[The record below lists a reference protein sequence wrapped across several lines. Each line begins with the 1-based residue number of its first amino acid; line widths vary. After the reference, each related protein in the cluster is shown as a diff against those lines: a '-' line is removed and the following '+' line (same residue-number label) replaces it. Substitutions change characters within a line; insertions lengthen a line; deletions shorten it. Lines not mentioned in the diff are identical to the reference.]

1 MLCKHHQTDT
11 SCEVHAQPGK
21 SKVKVTDMSSQGK
34 RDRELRTGNHLSR
47 PHRSPA
53 DVAVNP
59 TATRTAEFLQT
70 DIALCPRE
78 SLLLKLVPF
87 QFTIFTFLF
96 VANELFCL
104 LQPSLVPEECLLI
117 ENYDTHS
124 KEMHQYRPRPA
135 LHPYLPEGWNYCL
148 VSI

>member
-1 MLCKHHQTDT
+1 MHTAEPKRPRSLKQGCFASITRQIQVAKYMRNQ
-11 SCEVHAQPGK
+11 ARAK
-21 SKVKVTDMSSQGK
+21 SRLLICLRKGK
-34 RDRELRTGNHLSR
+34 RERELRTGNHLSR

-78 SLLLKLVPF
+78 SLLLKLLPF

-96 VANELFCL
+96 VANEMFCL
-104 LQPSLVPEECLLI
+104 LQPSLVPEECLAI
-117 ENYDTHS
+117 EDCDTHS
-124 KEMHQYRPRPA
+124 KEMH
-135 LHPYLPEGWNYCL
+135 
-148 VSI
+148 